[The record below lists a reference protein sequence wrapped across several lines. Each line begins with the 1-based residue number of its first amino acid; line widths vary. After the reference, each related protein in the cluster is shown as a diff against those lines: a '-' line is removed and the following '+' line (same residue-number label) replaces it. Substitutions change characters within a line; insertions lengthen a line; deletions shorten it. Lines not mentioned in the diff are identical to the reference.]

1 MKTIRTAVLLLLL
14 FGLAQA
20 QQITLWTTE
29 EQPERLEI
37 QNRIASDFEAQT
49 GIGVEVVPVTESAMG
64 ERATAA
70 FAAGELPDVIFHPLS
85 RTIGWAQEGILDT
98 FAATDV
104 VLDLG
109 EDTFVEGSLDLVA
122 FQGGYAAVPHS
133 GWTQLLLYRAD
144 LFEEHGLEPP
154 TSYEAIREAID
165 VLHDPPEMYGFVA
178 ATDPNEDYMMQVF
191 EHIALAN
198 GVRLVDEEGNV
209 TLDSEAMV
217 ETLEFYKDLVE
228 ASPPGNLYWQQSR
241 ELYFAGDAA
250 MIIWSPFIL
259 DELAGLRDEVPV
271 VFNAETEGASLAD
284 RTGIVSQISGP
295 SNPEGAGW
303 ADMRYYGITIDAD
316 LEAAKQFVEYS
327 MSEGYVDTLSIA
339 PEGTFPLRRG
349 PDPGSR
355 EFVEQWSQLDVGV
368 SSRAPLAEVFE
379 EEVINDIVAGLEN
392 ADRWGYSQGQGALV
406 SSLYGT
412 RVISE
417 LVREFI
423 DGERSAQ
430 ETAQLMQQE
439 VAALQQ

>member
-1 MKTIRTAVLLLLL
+1 MRTVRALLLLAVAVG
-14 FGLAQA
+14 FAQA
-20 QQITLWTTE
+20 QITLWTTE

-37 QNRIASDFEAQT
+37 QNRIASDFENET
-49 GIGVEVVPVTESAMG
+49 GISVEVVPVTESAMG

-85 RTIGWAQEGILDT
+85 RTIGWAEEGILDT

-104 VLDLG
+104 VLSLG
-109 EDTFVEGSLDLVA
+109 EDTFVEGALDLVN

-144 LFEEHGLEPP
+144 LFEEAGLEPP
-154 TSYEAIREAID
+154 TSYEAIRAAIEA
-165 VLHDPPEMYGFVA
+165 LHDPPQMYGFVA

-198 GVRLVDEEGNV
+198 GVRLVDDEGNV
-209 TLDSEAMV
+209 TLDGDALV
-217 ETLEFYKDLVE
+217 ETLEFYQDLVD

-241 ELYFAGDAA
+241 ELYFSGNAA

-271 VFNAETEGASLAD
+271 VYNAETEGENLAD

-295 SNPEGAGW
+295 SNPQGAGW
-303 ADMRYYGITIDAD
+303 ADMRYYGITLDAD
-316 LEAAKQFVEYS
+316 LEEAKRFVEYS
-327 MSEGYVDTLSIA
+327 LTQGYVDTLSIA

-349 PDPGSR
+349 PEPDSR
-355 EFVEQWSQLDVGV
+355 QFVEEWSQLDVGV
-368 SSRAPLAEVFE
+368 SARAPLAEVFE

-392 ADRWGYSQGQGALV
+392 ADRWGYRQGQGALV

-439 VAALQQ
+439 VQALQQ

>member
-1 MKTIRTAVLLLLL
+1 MMIRSLILIILL
-14 FGLAQA
+14 FGFSHAQV
-20 QQITLWTTE
+20 TLWTTE

-37 QNRIASDFEAQT
+37 QNRIASDFEAET
-49 GIGVEVVPVTESAMG
+49 GISVEVVPVTESAMG

-70 FAAGELPDVIFHPLS
+70 FAAGDLPDVIFHPLS
-85 RTIGWAQEGILDT
+85 RTIGWVEEGILDS

-104 VLDLG
+104 VLNLG
-109 EDTFVEGSLDLVA
+109 EETFVSGALDLIE

-144 LFEEHGLEPP
+144 LFEEAGLEPP
-154 TSYEAIREAID
+154 TSYEAIRAAIEE
-165 VLHDPPEMYGFVA
+165 LHDPPQMYGFVA

-198 GVRLVDEEGNV
+198 GVRLVDDEGNV
-209 TLDSEAMV
+209 TLDTDAMV
-217 ETLEFYKDLVE
+217 ETLEFYQDLVD

-241 ELYFAGDAA
+241 ELYFAGEAA

-271 VFNAETEGASLAD
+271 TFETEGGQTLAE
-284 RTGIVSQISGP
+284 RTGVVSQVSGP
-295 SNPEGAGW
+295 SNPGGAGW
-303 ADMRYYGITIDAD
+303 ADMRYYGITADAD
-316 LEAAKQFVEYS
+316 LDAAKQFVEFS
-327 MSEGYVDTLSIA
+327 MTEGYVDTLSIA
-339 PEGTFPLRRG
+339 PEGTFPLRHG
-349 PDPGSR
+349 SEPGSR
-355 EFVEQWSQLDVGV
+355 EFVDAWSQLDVGV

-379 EEVINDIVAGLEN
+379 QSVIEDIVAGLEG
-392 ADRWGYSQGQGALV
+392 ADRWGYTQGQGALV

-412 RVISE
+412 RVVSE

-423 DGERSAQ
+423 DGERSAE